1 MSNAAP
7 VSISTAVIDADD
19 TRRARL
25 LGLVAENPE
34 FHLIGEARTT
44 RAAILSLSRLQPELL
59 IAVSD
64 AQEPNQSSD
73 PMMLLQAMTH
83 STVVLV
89 GDHGPARIA
98 ELAITVFSLALPEVD
113 SALPGLLQHISQ
125 QRIESSNRIAARIL
139 ARARASRTI
148 AYATMPSPRQMEVL
162 QHLLEG
168 QSHRAIAN
176 GLGISQATVD
186 RHVADLFVK
195 LNVASREQ
203 AIARASELGWLC
215 PSG

>member
-1 MSNAAP
+1 M
-7 VSISTAVIDADD
+7 SISAAVVDADD
-19 TRRARL
+19 TRRAHL
-25 LGLVAENPE
+25 LELVAANPE

-64 AQEPNQSSD
+64 AQEPNQSTD
-73 PMMLLQAMTH
+73 PVMLLQAMTP
-83 STVVLV
+83 STLVLV
-89 GDHGPARIA
+89 GDDGPLTMR
-98 ELAITVFSLALPEVD
+98 ELAIIVFALPLPEVD
-113 SALPGLLQHISQ
+113 SALPGLLHRISQ

-148 AYATMPSPRQMEVL
+148 AHATMPSPRQMDVL
-162 QHLLEG
+162 QHLSKG

-176 GLGISQATVD
+176 ALGISQATVD

-195 LNVASREQ
+195 LNVASRQQ
-203 AIARASELGWLC
+203 AIARASQLGWLC
-215 PSG
+215 PSR